1 MDKKAQF
8 SLWYFLF
15 IFLIMYMIQSLFF
28 PGAQFQRI
36 PYNEFRKLAREG
48 KVERVDILG
57 DRLRGRFKAAGAE
70 GAGRFFETAKVED
83 PGLIKTLEDAG
94 VTFQGQYEPPWVVTF
109 FSTWVLPLAILFS
122 IYAFVLRKMGPGQGV
137 MAFGRNKAK
146 IYAEREVG
154 VRFTDVAGVDEAKEE
169 LAEVV
174 DFLQNPERYLRLGG
188 KIPRGVLLVGPPGCG
203 KTLLSRAVA
212 GEAGVSF
219 FSISGSEFVEMFV
232 GMGAARVRDLFAQ
245 AVEKAPCIVFIDELD
260 ALGKARGMGGVMG
273 GHDERE
279 QTLNQLLVEMD
290 GFDTRKGVIILAA
303 TNRPEILDPALMR
316 PGRFDRHVL
325 VDRPDLEGRKQIL
338 KVHVR
343 GLTLHPGVNSDRIAE
358 MTPGLSGADLANL
371 ANEAALRAARHNRDS
386 VTMADFEEAFER
398 IAAGLEKKSRVMTP
412 EERKRVAY
420 HELGHA
426 MAAELVGTADPVQK
440 VSIIP
445 RGIGALGYTLQRPTE
460 DRYLLSRTELEDR
473 ITVLLAGR
481 AAEEEVFSEVS
492 TGAQNDL
499 QRATDIARSMVTE
512 YGMSERFGPQSL
524 RTESRPLFLGNT
536 FSPQTGPSSISE
548 ATLREVDEAVEKI
561 IAASYQRAQAILH
574 GRRDDL
580 EKLTARLL
588 EQETLGGDALR
599 AALGVE
605 RSGAKAPAAAPAG

>member
-1 MDKKAQF
+1 MDKKARF
-8 SLWYFLF
+8 SLLYFLF
-15 IFLIMYMIQSLFF
+15 IFLIMYLIQSLFF
-28 PGAQFQRI
+28 PGAHIQRV
-36 PYNEFRKLAREG
+36 PYNEFRKLVREG

-57 DRLRGRFKAAGAE
+57 DRLRGRMRTAGAQ
-70 GAGRFFETAKVED
+70 AQGRLFETAKVED
-83 PGLIKTLEDAG
+83 PGLIKTLEEAG

-109 FSTWVLPLAILFS
+109 FSTWVFPLAILFT

-146 IYAEREVG
+146 IYAEKGVG

-174 DFLQNPERYLRLGG
+174 DFLKNPDRYLRLGG

-260 ALGKARGMGGVMG
+260 ALGKARGMSGIMG

-303 TNRPEILDPALMR
+303 TNRPEILDSALLR
-316 PGRFDRHVL
+316 PGRFDRQVL

-343 GLTLHPGVNSDRIAE
+343 GLVLHPDVNVDRIAE

-371 ANEAALRAARHNRDS
+371 ANEAALRGARHNRNA
-386 VTMADFEEAFER
+386 VTMGDFEEAFER
-398 IAAGLEKKSRVMTP
+398 IAAGLEKKSRVMTAA
-412 EERKRVAY
+412 ERRRVAY

-426 MAAELVGTADPVQK
+426 MVAELVGTADPVQK

-460 DRYLLSRTELEDR
+460 DRYLLSRSELEDR
-473 ITVLLAGR
+473 IAVLLAGR
-481 AAEEEVFSEVS
+481 AAEEEVFGEVS

-512 YGMSERFGPQSL
+512 FGMSARFGPQSL
-524 RTESRPLFLGNT
+524 RTEPRPLFLGST

-548 ATLREVDEAVEKI
+548 ATLREVDEEVEKI
-561 IAASYQRAQAILH
+561 ITAAYHRAQEILH
-574 GRRDDL
+574 TRRESL
-580 EKLTARLL
+580 EQLSVRLL
-588 EQETLGGDALR
+588 EQETLGGDELR

-605 RSGAKAPAAAPAG
+605 RRAAATASPAG

>member
-1 MDKKAQF
+1 MDKKARF
-8 SLWYFLF
+8 SLLYFLF
-15 IFLIMYMIQSLFF
+15 IFLIMYLIQSLFF
-28 PGAQFQRI
+28 PGAHIQRV
-36 PYNEFRKLAREG
+36 PYNEFRKLVREG

-57 DRLRGRFKAAGAE
+57 DRLRGRMRTAGAQ
-70 GAGRFFETAKVED
+70 AQGRLFETAKVED
-83 PGLIKTLEDAG
+83 PGLIKTLEEAG

-109 FSTWVLPLAILFS
+109 FSTWVFPLAILFT

-146 IYAEREVG
+146 IYAEKGVG

-174 DFLQNPERYLRLGG
+174 DFLKNPDRYLRLGG

-260 ALGKARGMGGVMG
+260 ALGKARGMSGIMG

-303 TNRPEILDPALMR
+303 TNRPEILDSALLR
-316 PGRFDRHVL
+316 PGRFDRQVL

-338 KVHVR
+338 RVHVR
-343 GLTLHPGVNSDRIAE
+343 NIVLDPGVNVDRIAE

-371 ANEAALRAARHNRDS
+371 ANEAALRGARHNRNA
-386 VTMADFEEAFER
+386 VTMGDFEEAFER
-398 IAAGLEKKSRVMTP
+398 IAA
-412 EERKRVAY
+412 
-420 HELGHA
+420 
-426 MAAELVGTADPVQK
+426 GTADPVQK

-460 DRYLLSRTELEDR
+460 DRYLLSRSELEDR
-473 ITVLLAGR
+473 IAVLLAGR
-481 AAEEEVFSEVS
+481 AAEEEVFGEVS

-512 YGMSERFGPQSL
+512 FGMSARFGPQSL
-524 RTESRPLFLGNT
+524 RTEPRPLFLGST

-548 ATLREVDEAVEKI
+548 ATLREVDEEVEKI
-561 IAASYQRAQAILH
+561 ITAAYHRAQEILH
-574 GRRDDL
+574 TRRESL
-580 EKLTARLL
+580 EQLSVRLL
-588 EQETLGGDALR
+588 EQETLGGDELR

-605 RSGAKAPAAAPAG
+605 RRAAATASPAG